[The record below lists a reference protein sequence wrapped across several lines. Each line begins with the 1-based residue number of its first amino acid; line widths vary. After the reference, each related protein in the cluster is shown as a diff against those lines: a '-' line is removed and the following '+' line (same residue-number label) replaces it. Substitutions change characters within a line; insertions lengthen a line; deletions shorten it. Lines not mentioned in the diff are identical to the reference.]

1 MKIKIHYTFF
11 IFFIISFFCNFF
23 IETFIM
29 FTILLFH
36 ELGHLFF
43 LKKYKRKITSITFY
57 VFGGVIKHSQGNNVS
72 VLEDFL
78 ISFGGVFVNLIL
90 LIVFH
95 QLNLQT
101 FLIINYCILLFNIIP
116 INPLDGSKI
125 IKSILNIFFCYK
137 TSLYLTVIISFVMI
151 VFVFILNIIIL
162 KSYYILFLLIAL
174 TNINIRYCF
183 EIKAEYQLF
192 LTKKYI
198 YPNEKL
204 KVKKINRFNNP
215 IEKIYLGRNTVFLL
229 DELKV
234 TELVL
239 LKEHFT

>member
-1 MKIKIHYTFF
+1 MKIKIHYTLF

-23 IETFIM
+23 FETFIM
-29 FTILLFH
+29 FTILLCH

-43 LKKYKRKITSITFY
+43 LKKYKRKITNITFY

-90 LIVFH
+90 MIVFYK
-95 QLNLQT
+95 LNLQT

-125 IKSILNIFFCYK
+125 MKSLLSLIFCYKTTLYLNVIISFLMILIIFILNIF
-137 TSLYLTVIISFVMI
+137 LI
-151 VFVFILNIIIL
+151 

-174 TNINIRYCF
+174 LNINIKYSF
-183 EIKAEYQLF
+183 DIKTEYQLF

-204 KVKKINRFNNP
+204 KIKKIKRFKNP

-234 TELVL
+234 SELVL
-239 LKEHFT
+239 LKEYFT